1 MKRHRTS
8 QPMLALAAALI
19 LGGACRVGDPEPGQ
33 TIPTDHALDR
43 RPAGPPVDYHQ
54 PGSRWRKLDVYLPP
68 GARSSVALVYLHSG
82 GWSGGDKR
90 SVDDQPIPQYLIA
103 RGHIVFSANYTLTEN
118 GVSAFPANI
127 DDVKWAIAWAN
138 QASTK
143 ATYGYRKVVVM
154 GTSAGGQLAAL
165 ATTTGDKRPADMP
178 ASMNVRPDAGIA
190 FAAPIDM
197 TTWGAQGS
205 AEQRSWQ
212 MLFFQGFWGA
222 GYTAPDQIPLLAR
235 VAASPHAFV
244 DPSDPPIYLGS
255 GNADAIALPELNAN
269 ILEQRYREA
278 GPGDALAW
286 NDVIEAAPNNGHNVS
301 HGVNTAAV
309 QSFLESVANR

>member
-1 MKRHRTS
+1 MRRLRTS
-8 QPMLALAAALI
+8 EQIVALGTALI
-19 LGGACRVGDPEPGQ
+19 IGAACRVNDPEPGQ
-33 TIPTDHALDR
+33 TIPTNQALDR
-43 RPAGPPVDYHQ
+43 RPAGPPIDYHQ

-68 GARSSVALVYLHSG
+68 GARSSVALIYLHSG

-90 SVDDQPIPQYLIA
+90 SADEQPIPQYFIA

-118 GVSAFPANI
+118 GLSAFPANI

-138 QASTK
+138 QPSTK
-143 ATYGYRKVVVM
+143 ARYGYSKVVVM

-178 ASMNVRPDAGIA
+178 GSMNVRPDGGIA

-197 TTWGAQGS
+197 TSWGAQGS
-205 AEQRSWQ
+205 DAQRAVQ
-212 MLFFQGFWGA
+212 RAFFQGFWGSA
-222 GYTAPDQIPLLAR
+222 YTAPEQVPMLAR

-255 GNADAIALPELNAN
+255 GNADDIALPQYNADV
-269 ILEQRYREA
+269 LEQRYRDV
-278 GPGDALAW
+278 GGGDGFAW

-301 HGVNTAAV
+301 YGVNIAAV
-309 QSFLESVANR
+309 QSFLDSIAKP